1 LDLQWPERAQAEAAE
16 GGMRVVPQ
24 RDSAR
29 RRDAQAARDVEEN
42 LWWGQKRKS
51 EDEPRLCG

>member
-1 LDLQWPERAQAEAAE
+1 
-16 GGMRVVPQ
+16 MRVVPQ

-42 LWWGQKRKS
+42 LWRGQKRKS
-51 EDEPRLCG
+51 EDEPRLRG